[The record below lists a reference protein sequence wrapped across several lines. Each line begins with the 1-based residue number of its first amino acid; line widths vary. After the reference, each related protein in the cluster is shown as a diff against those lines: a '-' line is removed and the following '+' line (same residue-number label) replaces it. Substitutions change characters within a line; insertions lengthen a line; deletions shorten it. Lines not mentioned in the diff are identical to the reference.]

1 MEYRGEVHHMVGVAV
16 TPVVCY
22 LGQDLAEIDLK
33 PNPDEV
39 SEVFTVPLE
48 SLMDKSQWVYKEDH
62 APMFVGSPYLVFGL
76 TGYIMDRFFKDVLLP
91 NNVKE

>member
-1 MEYRGEVHHMVGVAV
+1 MVGVAV

-39 SEVFTVPLE
+39 SEVFTVPIE
-48 SLMDKSQWVYKEDH
+48 SLMEKSNWKYLDDH
-62 APMFVGSPYLVFGL
+62 APIFLGSPYCVFGL
-76 TGYIMDRFFKDVLLP
+76 TGEFIFRFGSTETF
-91 NNVKE
+91 